1 MVIMIPVAVGGFAG
15 LDDGMMM
22 IASCKSLDDDADYD
36 DDDDDDGDGDGDP
49 TDILMRA
56 AEFPVMMVVIL
67 MVMIVVIRLIGVPSL
82 TSTTESQALSHADN
96 FT

>member
-36 DDDDDDGDGDGDP
+36 DDDDDGDGDP

-56 AEFPVMMVVIL
+56 AEFLVMMVVIL